1 MSARSASLSK
11 AAKPTLG
18 SRPSIPPST
27 ASEGHLRARF
37 YNTCFATDRRMRR
50 IMQLAGINLAFG
62 PITRGGDTV
71 AAYGHGAPNHRA
83 EAAAKRDTLPITR
96 VDDGF
101 LCGLHPTDH
110 GEPNIGLCVDH
121 RGSHYDARRP
131 TDLENLLARH
141 PFDDGPLLARAA
153 NAMDRMRRAH
163 ITKFAAVDPALE
175 PPKPGYVLVIDQP
188 RDDPSVTLGNASAAT
203 FREMLVFAQTE
214 HPHTR
219 IIIKSHPKGH
229 VGAGHF
235 TDADT
240 NRNITLEDRALSPW
254 ALLDGAIAVYTV
266 SSHMGFEAILAGHK
280 PQVFGQPF
288 YAGWGL
294 TADRNPIDR
303 RRRTL
308 TKAQLFAGAMIIYPK
323 WYSPFTDTL
332 CELEDIL
339 EILDAQARA
348 WREDRQGYIGTG
360 MRFWKRA
367 AFQEMFG
374 RPTRMTFTENLHAP
388 DRPVLVWSRAITP
401 ELRATCAAHNQ
412 PLIQVEDGFLRSRGL
427 GAAMTPPLSLVLDH
441 AGIYYDPRT
450 PSDLEGL
457 IAQSASL
464 SAADQVRA
472 KRLVENL
479 LKLGVTKYNLTGRAA
494 APTPPKDAQV
504 ILVPGQVAD
513 DASILTGT
521 DRVADNAALLA
532 YARRENPD
540 AWIIYKPHPDVE
552 TGLRNGQIPA
562 HEADF
567 IASEAD
573 PLALLKIADEVWT
586 MTSTL
591 GFEALLRGVPVTT
604 LGAPFY
610 AGWGLTRDLG
620 SIPARRTARP
630 TLLQFVHATLIAYP
644 RYYDAETGLA
654 CPPEISVMRLAQGGS
669 IRSGWAARA
678 GVKLKSVLASLPR
691 TGR

>member
-332 CELEDIL
+332 C
-339 EILDAQARA
+339 
-348 WREDRQGYIGTG
+348 
-360 MRFWKRA
+360 
-367 AFQEMFG
+367 
-374 RPTRMTFTENLHAP
+374 
-388 DRPVLVWSRAITP
+388 
-401 ELRATCAAHNQ
+401 
-412 PLIQVEDGFLRSRGL
+412 
-427 GAAMTPPLSLVLDH
+427 
-441 AGIYYDPRT
+441 
-450 PSDLEGL
+450 
-457 IAQSASL
+457 
-464 SAADQVRA
+464 
-472 KRLVENL
+472 
-479 LKLGVTKYNLTGRAA
+479 
-494 APTPPKDAQV
+494 
-504 ILVPGQVAD
+504 
-513 DASILTGT
+513 
-521 DRVADNAALLA
+521 
-532 YARRENPD
+532 
-540 AWIIYKPHPDVE
+540 
-552 TGLRNGQIPA
+552 
-562 HEADF
+562 
-567 IASEAD
+567 
-573 PLALLKIADEVWT
+573 
-586 MTSTL
+586 
-591 GFEALLRGVPVTT
+591 
-604 LGAPFY
+604 
-610 AGWGLTRDLG
+610 
-620 SIPARRTARP
+620 
-630 TLLQFVHATLIAYP
+630 
-644 RYYDAETGLA
+644 
-654 CPPEISVMRLAQGGS
+654 
-669 IRSGWAARA
+669 
-678 GVKLKSVLASLPR
+678 
-691 TGR
+691 

>member
-1 MSARSASLSK
+1 MSS
-11 AAKPTLG
+11 
-18 SRPSIPPST
+18 ST
-27 ASEGHLRARF
+27 ASEGSLRARF
-37 YNTCFATDRRMRR
+37 YNTRFATDRRVRR
-50 IMQLAGINLAFG
+50 ILQLAGIDLVFG
-62 PITRGGDTV
+62 PTARGGDTV
-71 AAYGHGAPNHRA
+71 AAYGHGPHTQRA
-83 EAAAKRDTLPITR
+83 EAAAARHTLPITR

-110 GEPNIGLCVDH
+110 GTPPIGLCVDH

-141 PFDDGPLLARAA
+141 PFDDAPLLARAN

-188 RDDPSVTLGNASAAT
+188 RDDQAITFGNASAAT

-219 IIIKSHPKGH
+219 IIIKSHPKAHAGT
-229 VGAGHF
+229 GHF

-308 TKAQLFAGAMIIYPK
+308 TRAQLFAGAMLIYPK

-339 EILDAQARA
+339 ETLEAQARA
-348 WREDRQGYIGTG
+348 WREDQQGYIGTG

-374 RPTRMTFTENLHAP
+374 HPTRMTFTETLRAP

-401 ELRATCAAHNQ
+401 ELRATCANHDQ

-441 AGIYYDPRT
+441 AGIYYDPRS

-457 IAQSASL
+457 ITQSASL

-472 KRLVENL
+472 KRLVGAL

-494 APTPPKDAQV
+494 APTPPKGARV

-562 HEADF
+562 TEADF

-620 SIPARRTARP
+620 TIPARRQARP

-654 CPPEISVMRLAQGGS
+654 CPPEIAVMRLAQGGK
-669 IRSGWAARA
+669 IRSGYAARA
-678 GVKLKSVLASLPR
+678 GVKLKSVLASIPR
-691 TGR
+691 PSR

>member
-1 MSARSASLSK
+1 MATSARSASLSK
-11 AAKPTLG
+11 AAKPPLAP
-18 SRPSIPPST
+18 RPDISSST
-27 ASEGHLRARF
+27 ASEGSIRARF
-37 YNTCFATDRRMRR
+37 YNTRFATDRRVRR
-50 IMQLAGINLAFG
+50 ILTLAGIDLVFG
-62 PITRGGDTV
+62 PTAQSGDTV
-71 AAYGHGAPNHRA
+71 AAYGHGSHTQRA
-83 EAAAKRDTLPITR
+83 EAAAAHNTLPITR

-101 LCGLHPTDH
+101 LCGLHPAAPGT
-110 GEPNIGLCVDH
+110 PPIGLCIDH

-141 PFDDGPLLARAA
+141 PFDDAPLLARAN
-153 NAMDRMRRAH
+153 NAMDRMRRAD

-188 RDDPSVTLGNASAAT
+188 RDDLSVTYGNASAAT

-219 IIIKSHPKGH
+219 IIIKSHPKAHAGT
-229 VGAGHF
+229 GHF

-240 NRNITLEDRALSPW
+240 NHNITLEDRALSLW
-254 ALLDGAIAVYTV
+254 ALLGGAIAVDTV

-288 YAGWGL
+288 YAGWSL
-294 TADRNPIDR
+294 KVERNPIDR
-303 RRRTL
+303 RRRPL
-308 TKAQLFAGAMIIYPK
+308 TKAQLFAGAMLIYPK
-323 WYSPFTDTL
+323 WYSPFTDNMRAGGYPRNPRGAGPRVARGSTGIYRDRHAV
-332 CELEDIL
+332 LE
-339 EILDAQARA
+339 ARCLSGNVWPRHSHHIYGDPA
-348 WREDRQGYIGTG
+348 RT
-360 MRFWKRA
+360 
-367 AFQEMFG
+367 
-374 RPTRMTFTENLHAP
+374 
-388 DRPVLVWSRAITP
+388 VLVWSRAITP
-401 ELRATCAAHNQ
+401 ELRATCANHDQ

-441 AGIYYDPRT
+441 AGIYYDPRS

-457 IAQSASL
+457 ITQSASL

-472 KRLVENL
+472 KRLVDAL

-494 APTPPKDAQV
+494 APTPPKGARV
-504 ILVPGQVAD
+504 ILVPGQVTD

-532 YARRENPD
+532 TARRENPD

-552 TGLRNGQIPA
+552 TGLRNGQISA
-562 HEADF
+562 TEANF
-567 IASEAD
+567 IAREAD

-586 MTSTL
+586 MTSNL

-604 LGAPFY
+604 FGAPFY

-620 SIPARRTARP
+620 TIPARRKARP
-630 TLLQFVHATLIAYP
+630 TLLQFVHATLIDYP

-654 CPPEISVMRLAQGGS
+654 CPPEVAVMRLAQSGK
-669 IRSGWAARA
+669 IRSGWAARI
-678 GVKLKSVLASLPR
+678 GVKLKSALASIPR
-691 TGR
+691 PNR

>member
-1 MSARSASLSK
+1 MTHPNAPDDR
-11 AAKPTLG
+11 
-18 SRPSIPPST
+18 
-27 ASEGHLRARF
+27 LRARF
-37 YNTCFATDRRMRR
+37 VNTRFATDRRVRR
-50 IMQLAGINLAFG
+50 IMRLAGIDLIAG
-62 PITRGGDTV
+62 PITRGDTV
-71 AAYGHGAPNHRA
+71 AAFGHGDTTRRA
-83 EAAAKRDTLPITR
+83 EALAARAALPITR

-101 LCGLHPTDH
+101 LRSLHPADM
-110 GEPNIGLCVDH
+110 GEPPIGLCIDH
-121 RGSHYDARRP
+121 RSSHYDARRP
-131 TDLENLLARH
+131 SDLENLLARH
-141 PFDDGPLLARAA
+141 PFDDAPLIARAN
-153 NAMDRMRRAH
+153 NAMARMRKAH
-163 ITKFAAVDPALE
+163 ISKFAAVDPELE
-175 PPKPGYVLVIDQP
+175 PPSPGYVLVIDQP
-188 RDDPSVTLGNASAAT
+188 RDDASVTLGRASAAT

-219 IIIKSHPKGH
+219 IIIKSHPDSGSRP
-229 VGAGHF
+229 GHF
-235 TDADT
+235 SETDT

-266 SSHMGFEAILAGHK
+266 SSQMGFEAILAGHK
-280 PQVFGQPF
+280 PEVFGQPF

-294 TADRNPIDR
+294 TTDRNPIDR

-308 TKAQLFAGAMIIYPK
+308 TKAQLFAGAMLLYPK
-323 WYSPFTDTL
+323 WYSPFTDAL

-339 EILDAQARA
+339 ETLEAQARA

-360 MRFWKRA
+360 MRYWKRA

-374 RPTRMTFTENLHAP
+374 RPTRMTFDEAITAP

-401 ELRATCAAHNQ
+401 ELRATCAAHDQ

-427 GAAMTPPLSLVLDH
+427 GAAMTPPLSLVLDKT
-441 AGIYYDPRT
+441 GIYYDPRT
-450 PSDLEGL
+450 PSDLEAL
-457 IAQSASL
+457 IAQCATL
-464 SAADQVRA
+464 NAANQVRA
-472 KRLVENL
+472 KRLRDAL
-479 LKLGVTKYNLTGRAA
+479 LKLGVTKYNIRGRA
-494 APTPPKDAQV
+494 APTPPKGARV

-521 DRVADNAALLA
+521 DHVSDNAALLA
-532 YARRENPD
+532 YARQENPD

-562 HEADF
+562 NEADF
-567 IASEAD
+567 IATEAD
-573 PLALLKIADEVWT
+573 PLELLKISNEVWT

-620 SIPARRTARP
+620 TIPARRQARP

-644 RYYDAETGLA
+644 RYYDAQTGLP
-654 CPPEISVMRLAQGGS
+654 CPPEVAVMRLAQGGKVPG
-669 IRSGWAARA
+669 GWASRAR
-678 GVKLKSVLASLPR
+678 VQLKSVLASTPVPWR
-691 TGR
+691 